1 MAGKNEFSGNRNHW
15 KPATPTAAS
24 LARGALVALA
34 LLAGLSACDLLPGRG
49 TETGGQGEVETP
61 TPTPTPL
68 PPGQG
73 QPSPAPAEEG
83 LAVEFTLQGA
93 TGMATLNGQLHS
105 CGGLRGPWSGELSL
119 QMTAPE
125 AYRCEARGSLEFS
138 VPAGELQAQ
147 GEVPLQMT
155 CELAMEGCVVDAV
168 LEELSYRI
176 VFVEG
181 GQQAQITLGS
191 SGGGTLD
198 FTCYE
203 DDGSSMSFHF
213 PVWATFWGENT
224 LTVPLADY
232 DGCP

>member
-1 MAGKNEFSGNRNHW
+1 MAGKDEFTANRNDW
-15 KPATPTAAS
+15 NPALPTAAS
-24 LARGALVALA
+24 LARGALVTLA

-49 TETGGQGEVETP
+49 TETGGQGEVG

-73 QPSPAPAEEG
+73 QPSPEPEGEG
-83 LAVEFTLQGA
+83 LRMEFTLQGA

-105 CGGLRGPWSGELSL
+105 CGGLQGPWSGELSL

-125 AYRCEARGSLEFS
+125 AYRCEARGSLEFT

-168 LEELSYRI
+168 SEVLSYRI
-176 VFVEG
+176 VFSAG
-181 GQQAQITLGS
+181 GERAEITLGS

-203 DDGSSMSFHF
+203 DNGSSMSFHF

-224 LTVPLADY
+224 LTVPVADY